1 MTIKEEDKTDLIILN
16 YNNYNYYFLFFISKS
31 KNNNFILKKI
41 LKKSIHNY
49 LNKKWNTIT
58 LIETTNNFILIPEEI
73 YQKKDDRKY
82 LSYITKNNVNK
93 IKKNLSNKT
102 ICLFKSKD
110 DFNSKYKL
118 SNNLHIFYKLNE
130 EHLKKDNNDFNI
142 NLFLGGDKIIISL
155 VKKNELYY
163 YNHFNIKNDYLKYL
177 IIIYKEYN
185 LNQKKNLIT
194 ITSIY
199 YNEAINLKKKI
210 NKYFKKISVIKIEES
225 NILSL
230 KNNLER

>member
-16 YNNYNYYFLFFISKS
+16 YNNYDYYFLFFISKS

>member
-1 MTIKEEDKTDLIILN
+1 MKIKEEDKTDLIILN
-16 YNNYNYYFLFFISKS
+16 YNNYNYYFLLFINKS
-31 KNNNFILKKI
+31 KNNNFIFKKI

-73 YQKKDDRKY
+73 YQKKDDKKY

-93 IKKNLSNKT
+93 IKKNLSNKI
-102 ICLFKSKD
+102 ICLFKSND

-118 SNNLHIFYKLNE
+118 TNNFHIFYKLNE
-130 EHLKKDNNDFNI
+130 EHLKKDNNDFNL
-142 NLFLGGDKIIISL
+142 NLFLGGDKIIIL
-155 VKKNELYY
+155 LNKNNELYY

-210 NKYFKKISVIKIEES
+210 NKYFKKISIIKIEES
-225 NILSL
+225 NILNL